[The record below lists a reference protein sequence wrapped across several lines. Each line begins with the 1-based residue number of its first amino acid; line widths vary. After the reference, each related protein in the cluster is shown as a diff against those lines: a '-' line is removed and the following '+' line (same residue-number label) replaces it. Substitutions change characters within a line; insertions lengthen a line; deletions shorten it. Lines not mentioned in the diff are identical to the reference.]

1 MAQIEG
7 VILDVDGTLVDSN
20 DAHARAWVQAMREQG
35 HDVDY
40 DEVRQLIGMG
50 GDNLL
55 PEALGIV
62 KDTEEGERL
71 SERRGEI
78 FQERYFPRLKA
89 FDKVEELL
97 GRMSKEGLRL
107 VVASSAQADELEDLL
122 ELAGASG
129 MIEESTSSSDAE
141 RSKPDPDIVQ
151 AALDR
156 LGLAAEKVIMI
167 GDSPY
172 DIRAAADCGVNVI
185 AVRCG
190 GFTDHQLADALA
202 IYDDPADLLERYDDS
217 PLARTN
223 GQRG

>member
-20 DAHARAWVQAMREQG
+20 DAHARAWVEAMREHG

-40 DEVRQLIGMG
+40 DEIRQLIGMG

-55 PEALGIV
+55 PEALGIE
-62 KDTEEGERL
+62 KDSEEGKRL

-78 FQERYFPRLKA
+78 FQARYFPELKA
-89 FDKVEELL
+89 FNRVEELL
-97 GRMSKEGLRL
+97 ERMSEEGLRL

-122 ELAGASG
+122 ELAGAND

-141 RSKPDPDIVQ
+141 HSKPDPDIVQ

-156 LGLAAEKVIMI
+156 LGLPPEKVVMI

-172 DIRAAADCGVNVI
+172 DIRAAADCGVRVI
-185 AVRCG
+185 AVRSG
-190 GFTDHQLADALA
+190 GFTDQQLADAMA
-202 IYDDPADLLERYDDS
+202 VYDDPADLLERYDDS
-217 PLARTN
+217 PLARAN
-223 GQRG
+223 GQ